1 MESICKYCSNSFVPK
16 RTDSLYCSHSCRQ
29 LAYVLR
35 KASVNTINGLNAVTH
50 TPETLVEL
58 QNKKEPSIKTG
69 LTENYPS
76 TEHAE
81 DNESVNKLTDKEHEP
96 SIKEHLP
103 TVYSS
108 MTTELSVKKEAEL
121 PVNADKKEI
130 VPEIKAVNTIAKA
143 KEEQEKY
150 VEYSSPLI
158 NEIAELTEDRNNL
171 HTLYSLLHNK
181 PETSAYWVSIR
192 YRCLV
197 ECLLTFS
204 EMPFIDTDDLKEVC
218 NAFTTLINS
227 KYFNSL
233 TSHYPYTKE
242 IVWLRDTIKNL
253 CLSADEEELS
263 LRFKKDTKLRL
274 IATRWE
280 MANYVPKISFTQLN
294 FTE

>member
-1 MESICKYCSNSFVPK
+1 METICKYCSNSFVPK

-35 KASVNTINGLNAVTH
+35 KATGNTFEGLKYKPEAV
-50 TPETLVEL
+50 VEL
-58 QNKKEPSIKTG
+58 QNKQQPSIKTG
-69 LTENYPS
+69 FSENYPS
-76 TEHAE
+76 TEQKE
-81 DNESVNKLTDKEHEP
+81 DNESVNELTDNEQEQ
-96 SIKEHLP
+96 SIKEHQL
-103 TVYSS
+103 TVYPS
-108 MTTELSVKKEAEL
+108 MTAELFVKKEAEL

-130 VPEIKAVNTIAKA
+130 VPETKAVNTIVKA

-150 VEYSSPLI
+150 IEYDSPLI
-158 NEIAELTEDRNNL
+158 NEIAQLTEDRNNL

-181 PETSAYWVSIR
+181 PETSAYWVSLR

-204 EMPFIDTDDLKEVC
+204 EIQFIELDDLKEVC
-218 NAFTTLINS
+218 NAFTALINS
-227 KYFNSL
+227 KSFNYL
-233 TSHYPYTKE
+233 TSHYPYIKE

-253 CLSADEEELS
+253 CLNADEEELS

-280 MANYVPKISFTQLN
+280 MANYVPKISFNQLN